1 MKMNHMSSYQNATT
15 TKVRLGRLMILIG
28 IGFLIG
34 FAVGIVSGYALNAHI
49 TAKYGTETN
58 EPINYQEEHAEQH
71 MTERR

>member
-1 MKMNHMSSYQNATT
+1 MKMNHMKSYQNAAT

-49 TAKYGTETN
+49 TAKYATETS
-58 EPINYQEEHAEQH
+58 EPINHQ
-71 MTERR
+71 